1 MKSGQFVLST
11 GLVLILVL
19 GVIMLVTVYESASTA
34 MTQQIDSQQKNLIGI
49 AQNLLKVQEGDLA
62 ERDGQLFAGET
73 PVTGNHLLADRI
85 AAVSGGE
92 VSLYHVA
99 GDDVV
104 RVATTRIASN
114 NERASGGRLNPE
126 AEQALFGEADL
137 KAFTV
142 REELD
147 GEEVITRYDFLSSPE
162 KEILGVIQLSTP
174 TAPYDKQLEAVYYR
188 SFLVTGLALLVI
200 AAFVFFALNMLTK
213 QISRISGRS
222 EAMLN
227 STREG
232 VFGMDLE
239 GKGTFLNAAG
249 SRYLGYTER
258 EILDKD
264 MAELVRKKR
273 AKVEGAE
280 RKPFTALASADDQVA
295 NEDEFQAKDGE
306 PFPVHFFVSPIVENE
321 QTTGYV
327 VSFTNLTEALKAEER
342 VASMTDRLEAII
354 QSAEKEHQ
362 PEKSSS

>member
-1 MKSGQFVLST
+1 MKSGKFVLST

-34 MTQQIDSQQKNLIGI
+34 MSQQIDNQQKELIRI
-49 AQNLLKVQEGDLA
+49 ASSLLRNQGGDLVVR
-62 ERDGQLFAGET
+62 EEKLYAGET
-73 PVTGNHLLADRI
+73 PVTGNHLLADQI
-85 AAVSGGE
+85 SSISGGE

-104 RVATTRIASN
+104 RVATTRIAAN
-114 NERASGGRLNPE
+114 NERASGGRLNPG
-126 AEQALFGEADL
+126 AEQALFGNADI
-137 KAFTV
+137 KAFSI

-147 GEEVITRYDFLSSPE
+147 GEEVITRYDYLRSPE
-162 KEILGVIQLSTP
+162 GEILGVIQLSTP
-174 TAPYDKQLEAVYYR
+174 TEPYDKQLEAVYYR

-200 AAFVFFALNMLTK
+200 AGFVFFALNMLTK
-213 QISRISGRS
+213 QIARISGQS

-232 VFGMDLE
+232 VFGMDLQ

-258 EILDKD
+258 EILEKD

-280 RKPFTALASADDQVA
+280 RKPFTALASSDDSIA

-306 PFPVHFFVSPIVENE
+306 PFPVHFFVSPIMENE

-327 VSFTNLTEALKAEER
+327 VSFTNLTEAKKAEER

-354 QSAEKEHQ
+354 QSAEKEHL